1 MGERIVLDTNVL
13 VSALGWRGAPY
24 EIVRRCHAGEHRLL
38 ISPEILSE
46 LERVLRYPKLKLTAD
61 RIDAYLEQLTELVE
75 LIRPAIEISAITAD
89 ASDNRIL
96 ECALAGRADI
106 IVSGDSHLLDLRTF
120 EGISILRRQEFLN
133 WPGRID

>member
-13 VSALGWRGAPY
+13 VSALGWRGAPH

-75 LIRPAIEISAITAD
+75 LIHPAIEISAITAD
-89 ASDNRIL
+89 PSDNRIL
-96 ECALAGRADI
+96 ECALAGRANI

-120 EGISILRRQEFLN
+120 EAISILRPQEFLN
-133 WPGRID
+133 RPGRID